1 MENKTM
7 DQSCPK
13 NPKSDQHPISSHS
26 NTVESFIFKVS
37 VDHDNIGNDHQP
49 KRLQLLRKLSLSVT
63 KKQ

>member
-7 DQSCPK
+7 DQSCLK

-37 VDHDNIGNDHQP
+37 VDHDNKGNDHQP